1 MTEFEKGAMLSSAT
15 VKQYRQYISLIGL
28 REIINISKS
37 AKMVLTHM
45 DLSNQAILEVTKG
58 IYKEALAMKTEEV
71 RIVKA

>member
-71 RIVKA
+71 SIVKA